1 VLVSV
6 FTYRHA
12 KSACVWVYITYMH
25 TKFTIYVITFG
36 HAGSMCV
43 CMCVYTFTH
52 LYVMRTCVCVCLH
65 ICMPSRVYVCTC
77 LRVHTLISKCVG
89 IYHIYTHH
97 VYKICDCVWA
107 CRVYVCVHVCVCT
120 FTHLHATC
128 TCVYVCSHT
137 CMQSL
142 QVFVC
147 ACLHVHTL
155 LHMCMYVFTY
165 TNAEFACVRVHSYS
179 WMGTYVSYGCVLI
192 VHRYVYI

>member
-1 VLVSV
+1 
-6 FTYRHA
+6 
-12 KSACVWVYITYMH
+12 
-25 TKFTIYVITFG
+25 
-36 HAGSMCV
+36 MCV
-43 CMCVYTFTH
+43 GIHYIYSHQVYN
-52 LYVMRTCVCVCLH
+52 
-65 ICMPSRVYVCTC
+65 ICNYIWARGVYVCVYVCIYIYTFVRHAHVCVYVYYACTC
-77 LRVHTLISKCVG
+77 WRVHTLISRCVG

-97 VYKICDCVWA
+97 VYNICYCIWA

-120 FTHLHATC
+120 FTHVHATC

-165 TNAEFACVRVHSYS
+165 TNAEFACVRVHSYT
-179 WMGTYVSYGCVLI
+179 WMGMYVSYGCVLI